1 MVQRL
6 GTGLAFRAVPITTA
20 AVASG
25 VTAIMLTTITVPI
38 KDTDVLRV
46 YIVGLAGDTT
56 TPDIITQIWEDE
68 AVPFI
73 AGTGYVGDTSFVL
86 PSSPSPSMW
95 PPSTPALRRILT
107 AANSHPQLT
116 LFGRSRP
123 PLTLRPHTRL
133 QYSPTL
139 ELPPP
144 GQADTITQESVGQ
157 GTDSPSLC
165 LPGSVDRPTLKRESG
180 LS

>member
-38 KDTDVLRV
+38 KDTDVQRV
-46 YIVGLAGDTT
+46 YVVGLAGDTT

-73 AGTGYVGDTSFVL
+73 AGMGYVGDTSF
-86 PSSPSPSMW
+86 
-95 PPSTPALRRILT
+95 LRCRRT
-107 AANSHPQLT
+107 GH
-116 LFGRSRP
+116 
-123 PLTLRPHTRL
+123 HRL
-133 QYSPTL
+133 
-139 ELPPP
+139 
-144 GQADTITQESVGQ
+144 
-157 GTDSPSLC
+157 
-165 LPGSVDRPTLKRESG
+165 
-180 LS
+180 